1 MSNLRNLG
9 KQNQNVNRSV
19 KFQASRGAKMEE
31 EKNEYKFIKYKKG
44 KKEKKKQHRKSE
56 TKMNQS
62 LRL

>member
-9 KQNQNVNRSV
+9 KQNQNVNRRV
-19 KFQASRGAKMEE
+19 KFQTSRGAKMEE
-31 EKNEYKFIKYKKG
+31 EKNEYKFNKYKKG

-56 TKMNQS
+56 TKMNQL